1 MLFDT
6 KLHDGSFKVVLETVM
21 KLQQQTEINQM
32 ALKQVLDELSFYRK
46 SHFELEHKL
55 NQYITQAGI

>member
-1 MLFDT
+1 
-6 KLHDGSFKVVLETVM
+6 
-21 KLQQQTEINQM
+21 M

-55 NQYITQAGI
+55 NQYITQAGIHNNLAISTRQRFIYLNIMNRFYYLIIISY